1 MGGKRIGLARTQ
13 ALIENLKR
21 ELSMSGST
29 LKGAKFRGD
38 LSVEMQDLSGDGLQS
53 GSIAKPR
60 TMIQDFGHEVVTTYQ
75 IDLQNLSG
83 SSTAGTCI
91 GKHNATTGSDSY
103 AYMFQWDTSTN
114 GLCYK
119 IDLNC
124 IEAPAGGAANAA
136 FVLSSST
143 YGIYEHGDV
152 PAADPT
158 GIVDFDTNIS
168 GNQVISMK
176 TLDNSPPDD
185 EYLYLTCRTGT
196 AAASAGQYT
205 AGKLVFKFYSY
216 KSF

>member
-21 ELSMSGST
+21 ELSLSGST

-60 TMIQDFGHEVVTTYQ
+60 TMIQDYGHEVVTTYQ

-83 SSTAGTCI
+83 SKTAGTCI
-91 GKHNATTGSDSY
+91 GVHNATTGSDSY
-103 AYMFQWDTSTN
+103 AYMFQWDNSTN
-114 GLCYK
+114 GICYK
-119 IDLNC
+119 IDLAC
-124 IEAPAGGAANAA
+124 IEAPVGGAANAA

-143 YGIYEHGDV
+143 LGIYEHGDV

-158 GIVDFDTNIS
+158 GIVDFDSNIS
-168 GNQVISMK
+168 GNQVISMEQI
-176 TLDNSPPDD
+176 DNSPGND
-185 EYLYLTCRTGT
+185 EYIYLVARN
-196 AAASAGQYT
+196 AVASAGQYT
-205 AGKLVFKFYSY
+205 AGKLVLKFYSY